1 LCRIKSDVSSDLH
14 HDGACR
20 RVEQV
25 IIHSEMHIVIADA
38 LPESAA
44 SPFLERG
51 WTVDARSG
59 RTPADLARDLEHADA
74 LIVRSAT
81 QVSAALLDA
90 ASRLRVV
97 ARAGTGVDNVD
108 LDAASGRGVL
118 VLNAAGANSISV
130 AELTLGLML
139 ALARGI
145 AAADASMKQG
155 VWDKKRFTG
164 IELRGKLLGV
174 VGFGRIGRE
183 VAGRARAFGM
193 DVVAHD
199 PFIGARAA
207 DAAAIPLVTLDEL
220 LERADFVTLHVPSLP
235 ETRHLLNR
243 ERLAKCKAGVRI
255 VNTARGELVDEAALA
270 DAIERGAV
278 AGAAVDVFEQ
288 EPPADRRLACLPQVI
303 ATPHIAAST
312 REAQELVGVEVA
324 YAVRDYLSEGVIR
337 NAVNFPAIPVDDMP
351 VVRPFLLAAQ
361 HLGRFVAQLAP
372 ESPRAIGIR
381 YYGEVVARH
390 EAIVGSSV
398 LAGALSPFVDG
409 NVTQVNARKLA
420 SERGIE
426 IVESRSTRPRD
437 FVNVISVKLHGGGG
451 ERWAEATVLHPNR
464 PRLCS
469 LDGIDI
475 DMPLS
480 GTLIVI
486 RNDDRPGVIGNV
498 GTLLG
503 RHDVNIASFALG
515 RAAGAA
521 VGVLAVD
528 PAPGLEAAVDELK
541 GLENVRDVRVVS
553 LNA

>member
-1 LCRIKSDVSSDLH
+1 
-14 HDGACR
+14 
-20 RVEQV
+20 
-25 IIHSEMHIVIADA
+25 MHIVIADA

-44 SPFLERG
+44 APFLERG

-59 RTPADLARDLEHADA
+59 RSPADLARDLEHADA

-81 QVSAALLDA
+81 QVTGPLLESA
-90 ASRLRVV
+90 SKLRVV

-130 AELTLGLML
+130 AELTLGLMI

-145 AAADASMKQG
+145 PAADASMKQG
-155 VWDKKRFTG
+155 AWDKKRFTG

-183 VAGRARAFGM
+183 VAARARAFGM
-193 DVVAHD
+193 EVAAHD

-207 DAAAIPLVTLDEL
+207 ESAAVPLLPLDDL
-220 LERADFVTLHVPSLP
+220 LARADFVTLHVPSLP
-235 ETRHLLNR
+235 ETRHLLNA
-243 ERLAKCKAGVRI
+243 ERLAHCRRGVRI
-255 VNTARGELVDEAALA
+255 VNTARGELIDEAALA

-288 EPPADRRLACLPQVI
+288 EPPVDRRLAALPQVI

-324 YAVRDYLSEGVIR
+324 YAVRDYLTEGIIR
-337 NAVNFPAIPVDDMP
+337 NAVNFPAIPAEDVP
-351 VVRPFLLAAQ
+351 LVRPFLEAGEK
-361 HLGRFVAQLAP
+361 LGRLVAQLAP
-372 ESPRAIGIR
+372 HRPQAIGIR
-381 YYGEVVARH
+381 YYGELVSRH
-390 EAIVGSSV
+390 EALVGCSV

-420 SERGIE
+420 AERGIDV
-426 IVESRSTRPRD
+426 VESRSTRPRD
-437 FVNVISVKLHGGGG
+437 FVNVISVKLHGDAG

-475 DMPLS
+475 DMPLG

-486 RNDDRPGVIGNV
+486 RNDDTPGVIGRV
-498 GTLLG
+498 GTILG
-503 RHDVNIASFALG
+503 NHGVNIGSFGLG
-515 RAAGAA
+515 RANGSAI
-521 VGVLAVD
+521 GVVAVD
-528 PAPGLEAAVDELK
+528 PAPGLATAVDELK
-541 GLENVRDVRVVS
+541 TLENVRDVRVVF
-553 LNA
+553 LQGAP

>member
-1 LCRIKSDVSSDLH
+1 
-14 HDGACR
+14 
-20 RVEQV
+20 
-25 IIHSEMHIVIADA
+25 MHIVIADS

-59 RTPADLARDLEHADA
+59 RSPADLARDLEHADA

-81 QVSAALLDA
+81 QVTASLLDA
-90 ASRLRVV
+90 ASRLRVI

-130 AELTLGLML
+130 AELTLGLMI

-145 AAADASMKQG
+145 PAADASMKQG
-155 VWDKKRFTG
+155 AWDKKRFTG

-174 VGFGRIGRE
+174 IGFGRIGRE
-183 VAGRARAFGM
+183 VASRARAFGM

-207 DAAAIPLVTLDEL
+207 DAAAIPLLPLEHV

-235 ETRHLLNR
+235 ETRHLLNAG
-243 ERLAKCKAGVRI
+243 RLSSCRRGVRI
-255 VNTARGELVDEAALA
+255 VNTARGELIDEAALA
-270 DAIERGAV
+270 DAIERGHV

-288 EPPADRRLACLPQVI
+288 EPPPDRRLASLPQVI

-324 YAVRDYLSEGVIR
+324 FAVRDYLTEGVIR
-337 NAVNFPAIPVDDMP
+337 NAVNFPAIPVEDVP
-351 VVRPFLLAAQ
+351 TVRPFLQAAER
-361 HLGRFVAQLAP
+361 LGRFVAQLAP
-372 ESPRAIGIR
+372 ERPQVIGIR
-381 YYGEVVARH
+381 YYGELVSRH

-420 SERGIE
+420 ADRGIDV
-426 IVESRSTRPRD
+426 VESRSTRPRD
-437 FVNVISVKLHGGGG
+437 FINVISVKLHGGAG

-475 DMPLS
+475 DMPLN

-486 RNDDRPGVIGNV
+486 RNDDTPGVIGSV
-498 GTLLG
+498 GTILG
-503 RHDVNIASFALG
+503 RHAVNIASFGLG
-515 RAAGAA
+515 RSEGAA

-528 PAPGLEAAVDELK
+528 PAPGLAAAVEELK
-541 GLENVRDVRVVS
+541 SLENVRDVRVVS
-553 LNA
+553 LGAAS